1 MPFHIL
7 LKVSKRSLIS
17 IATNFFEFRIAD
29 FGFRIAQSEIHNPKL
44 FNLKRAALIV
54 LLVLFVDQVV
64 KIWIKTHMYLGQEFK
79 VFDFFLIHFT
89 ENNGMAFGLEFGGSF
104 GKLFLSVFRIVA
116 SFGIGWYLI
125 HLIRQKSHKL
135 IITCF
140 ALIFAGAIG
149 NIIDSAFYGMLFTD
163 SMEGVARFAPG
174 HGYSNFLHGQVVDML
189 YFPIVGGRF
198 PDWLPIWGGETF
210 LFFRPIFNIADS
222 SITVGVILLLI
233 FQNKF
238 TSEKTTE
245 EVNKE
250 TEFQTQN

>member
-1 MPFHIL
+1 M
-7 LKVSKRSLIS
+7 
-17 IATNFFEFRIAD
+17 
-29 FGFRIAQSEIHNPKL
+29 
-44 FNLKRAALIV
+44 KRAALIV
-54 LLVLFVDQVV
+54 FLILFVDQVV

>member
-1 MPFHIL
+1 
-7 LKVSKRSLIS
+7 
-17 IATNFFEFRIAD
+17 
-29 FGFRIAQSEIHNPKL
+29 
-44 FNLKRAALIV
+44 
-54 LLVLFVDQVV
+54 
-64 KIWIKTHMYLGQEFK
+64 MYLGQEYQIANWFS
-79 VFDFFLIHFT
+79 IHFT

-116 SFGIGWYLI
+116 SLGIGWYLL
-125 HLIRQKSHKL
+125 HLIKHKAHTL
-135 IITCF
+135 IISCF

-149 NIIDSAFYGMLFTD
+149 NIIDSAFYGILFTD
-163 SMEGVARFAPG
+163 SMEGIAHFAPG

-222 SITVGVILLLI
+222 SITIGVILLMI

-238 TSEKTTE
+238 IAPKCIESDMATE
-245 EVNKE
+245 I
-250 TEFQTQN
+250 TESHN